1 MVHGFIQ
8 NLDLVSPA
16 AARATERWHRDAR
29 RLLAL

>member
-16 AARATERWHRDAR
+16 AARATMRWHEDAR
-29 RLLAL
+29 VLIGA